1 MTRSGTIDSDVN
13 PVLWAIGWYWLYV
26 FIAGPVLG
34 MAAIFALEGAL
45 GSLVLSLGFFG
56 GPILGVAGLV
66 YVRMN
71 VSSVRESGSRE
82 VMDNAAEVARLDGD
96 DNETFS
102 LVTNTGDSLPLLPH
116 PNRRVAT
123 LVVGDAL
130 LLVHDSAVVNLPGLK
145 WNVGDSTNEFYY
157 DQISSVNYD
166 PNKKSPG
173 GTFQVNQSDGNHQS
187 WDTVSDAKEA
197 LSSVQD
203 RIRAYK
209 TKVSH

>member
-71 VSSVRESGSRE
+71 VGDVRESGSRD
-82 VMDNAAEVARLDGD
+82 VMDSAAEVARLDGD
-96 DNETFS
+96 NNETFS

-187 WDTVSDAKEA
+187 WDTVSDAKKA

-209 TKVSH
+209 TK